1 MGANENNIDLKYDEE
16 MQVEMEG
23 IYLHGYGVVPKYPML
38 DPDICAKAKVL
49 YSYLCVCTSGGVSYT
64 SRSLILKHLDMSKKL
79 YYKCLNE
86 LKSNGYV
93 SVRQTIIERNK
104 FSKNVYTIVNKP
116 IKFKD
121 NYSNEIFGK
130 IRLRGIMST
139 GYGFVPRT
147 ALEDDNINIYAKAI
161 YCYYCSYTGAGDTA
175 YPKLNDI
182 LYHLGVKE
190 DTYLKYRKELIEYGY
205 IAITQ
210 RHVDGRYCVPDIILA
225 NEIDPE
231 RKKIEPNMDSSIK
244 RNSHTIFIFEGAKKR
259 SSIKNDSNIIQ
270 GPIEEDT
277 VKEDTVKRDSNI
289 SQGPTEE
296 DTVTNRIESTVPIE
310 EDTVKNDSNIIQ
322 GPIEEDTVKEDTVKE
337 DTVKEDTISNNYI
350 SNNCINN
357 NLVSRTVTIDLS
369 IYQGTNIES
378 NDGLI
383 EQNESVISSET
394 EDKPFIKM
402 NFRMAADAITE
413 HAPATATRPTTDDS
427 LNKSVRRQIESRL
440 SKECQLPYEYR
451 EDKEKMRIAIE
462 LISEYDDY
470 DYAPAM
476 GLYKMC
482 VSAVNELC
490 MMKNNIFLNN
500 TSVSY
505 ANVID
510 EINEYLR
517 MDGTIRLVLESAV
530 DDFMEASKKT
540 VIHKQMH
547 YMKSC
552 IWNAMKTYRA
562 KLDSFAL
569 QLSSG
574 YPCGDKAASQY

>member
-23 IYLHGYGVVPKYPML
+23 IYIHGYGVVPKYPML

-49 YSYLCVCTSGGVSYT
+49 YSYLCVCTSGGVSFT
-64 SRSLILKHLDMSKKL
+64 SRSLLLKHLSMSKDL
-79 YYKCLNE
+79 FYKCLNE
-86 LKSNGYV
+86 LKNNGYV
-93 SVRQTIIERNK
+93 SVKQTTVERNK

-116 IKFKD
+116 KKFED
-121 NYSNEIFGK
+121 NFSNDLFGR
-130 IRLRGIMST
+130 IRTKGIMST
-139 GYGFVPRT
+139 GYGLVPRT
-147 ALEDDNINIYAKAI
+147 AMEDDHLNIYAKAI

-175 YPKLNDI
+175 YPKLDDI
-182 LYHLGVKE
+182 LYHLSIKE
-190 DTYLKYRKELIEYGY
+190 STYLRYRKELIEYGY
-205 IAITQ
+205 ITLTQ
-210 RHVDGRYCVPDIILA
+210 RHVEGRYCVPDVTLM
-225 NEIDPE
+225 NEIDKE
-231 RKKIEPNMDSSIK
+231 RNKIKPNTDSSIK
-244 RNSHTIFIFEGAKKR
+244 KNSSTVFVFEGAKKKV
-259 SSIKNDSNIIQ
+259 STVKESNIIQGAMDQDTVTDCIESTFLVDQDTVGQESNIIQ
-270 GPIEEDT
+270 GPIEQDT
-277 VKEDTVKRDSNI
+277 VKQDTVG
-289 SQGPTEE
+289 Q
-296 DTVTNRIESTVPIE
+296 DTVN
-310 EDTVKNDSNIIQ
+310 Q
-322 GPIEEDTVKEDTVKE
+322 
-337 DTVKEDTISNNYI
+337 DTISNNYI